1 MRTIHQY
8 RDFVFTI
15 EFVAKD
21 PAWVVDYPDLP
32 EIITSGSDLDEAFH
46 NACEA
51 LDLYLEVKAKFNE
64 PVVQPK
70 RRIQIIETAG

>member
-1 MRTIHQY
+1 MKTIHEY
-8 RDFVFTI
+8 RGFVFTI

-21 PAWVVDYPDLP
+21 PAWVVDFPDLP

-70 RRIQIIETAG
+70 RRIQIVETAG